1 MNESEET
8 TVPTNTAP
16 PMKHLIAGQ
25 VLASIAGIIATALV
39 QKGYTKFV
47 VDRDPNAPI
56 EVTATEA

>member
-1 MNESEET
+1 
-8 TVPTNTAP
+8 
-16 PMKHLIAGQ
+16 MKHLIAGQ
-25 VLASIAGIIATALV
+25 VLASIAGIVATALV